1 MNIVGTINK
10 VFQVET
16 KGSFKSRKVWVD
28 VSESYKDKDGQ
39 IQSKTEQ
46 YELQI
51 SGEKAET
58 FTLNAGAIVEFS
70 VNLRGREWTSPTN
83 EVKRFMSIDAWK
95 WDVQADAPQQ
105 QAQAPQT
112 QAPQATTGED
122 DLPF

>member
-16 KGSFKSRKVWVD
+16 KGSYKSRKVWVD
-28 VSESYKDKDGQ
+28 VVEGYKDKDGQ
-39 IQSKTEQ
+39 IKSKTEQ

-70 VNLRGREWTSPTN
+70 VNLRGREWTSPAGET
-83 EVKRFMSIDAWK
+83 KRFISIEAWK
-95 WDVQADAPQQ
+95 WDVQVAAP
-105 QAQAPQT
+105 QAQA
-112 QAPQATTGED
+112 QATDVD
-122 DLPF
+122 DLLGY